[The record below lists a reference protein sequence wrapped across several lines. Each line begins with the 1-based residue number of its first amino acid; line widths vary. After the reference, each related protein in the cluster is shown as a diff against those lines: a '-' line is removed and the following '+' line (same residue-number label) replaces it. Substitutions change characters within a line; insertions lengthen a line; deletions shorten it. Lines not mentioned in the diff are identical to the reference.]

1 LAGFKGEFLELRHV
15 AAIDV
20 DTARELAEFKG
31 SRLSLNSVKAMDA
44 ATARAIAKFRG
55 EWGVELRGLANIDAE
70 TLSALKE
77 CRQVWLPR

>member
-1 LAGFKGEFLELRHV
+1 
-15 AAIDV
+15 
-20 DTARELAEFKG
+20 
-31 SRLSLNSVKAMDA
+31 MDA